1 MRSHNQRAGLLR
13 RATTALSAFALT
25 AGTVLLAG
33 GTASAQQGIHVSEGG
48 NGTYLALGDSVAF
61 GYIPPQA
68 TPPPNYLDP
77 SSFLSYA
84 NYTAD
89 ALGLKLT
96 NASCP
101 GETTASMINTKA
113 ISNGC
118 ENTLGQ
124 PGGYRTVFPL
134 HVKYQGSQLAYAVS
148 YLKSHP
154 HTRLVTID
162 IGAND
167 AFVCEETTTDGCTSP
182 TELAAV
188 LNTITSNLR
197 IIYQGIRDQAHYT
210 HALVAVNYYSLSYQS
225 NPYGAQS
232 MALSMLLNRAIDAA
246 GMGFHVVVADGYG
259 AFEAASANFG
269 GSPCAAGLLVKVPA
283 AASSIPGEDCNIHP
297 SLAGHQV
304 LAAAILGALS
314 QHGYEGMAARMGKA
328 A

>member
-1 MRSHNQRAGLLR
+1 MKSRHRRRHPLR
-13 RATTALSAFALT
+13 GAATALSALALS
-25 AGTVLLAG
+25 AGTFLFAG
-33 GTASAQQGIHVSEGG
+33 GTASAQQGIHVNEGG

-68 TPPPNYLDP
+68 TPTPNYTDP

-101 GETTASMINTKA
+101 GETTASMIDTTA

-118 ENTLGQ
+118 ENTLGY
-124 PGGYRTVFPL
+124 PAGYRTAFPL
-134 HVKYQGSQLAYAVS
+134 HVSYTGSQLAYAVS

-167 AFVCEETTTDGCTSP
+167 AFVCQELTTDHCTSA
-182 TELAAV
+182 TELQGV
-188 LNTITSNLR
+188 MQTITTNLAA
-197 IIYQGIRDQAHYT
+197 IYKAIRVEAHYT
-210 HALVAVNYYSLSYQS
+210 HALVAVNYYSLSYENNAFGTQS
-225 NPYGAQS
+225 EE
-232 MALSMLLNRAIDAA
+232 LSGLLNQAVDAA
-246 GMGFHVVVADGYG
+246 GMGYHVVVADGFA
-259 AFEAASANFG
+259 AFAAASASAN

-283 AASSIPGEDCNIHP
+283 ADSSIPGEDCNIHP

-304 LAAAILGALS
+304 LAAAILQALA
-314 QHGYEGMAARMGKA
+314 QHGYEGLAARMGKA

>member
-33 GTASAQQGIHVSEGG
+33 GTASAARVPLPNSGGEGS
-48 NGTYLALGDSVAF
+48 YLALGDSVAF
-61 GYIPPQA
+61 GYIPPEA
-68 TPPPNYLDP
+68 TPAPNYFEAP
-77 SSFLSYA
+77 SFVSYA
-84 NYTAD
+84 NYTAR
-89 ALGLKLT
+89 ALRLHVT

-101 GETTASMINTKA
+101 GETTASMISTSA

-124 PGGYRTVFPL
+124 PGGYRTAFPL

-148 YLKSHP
+148 FLKVHRN
-154 HTRLVTID
+154 TRLVTID

-210 HALVAVNYYSLSYQS
+210 GALVAVNYYSLSYQS

-232 MALSMLLNRAIDAA
+232 MGLSMLLNRAIDAA
-246 GMGFHVVVADGYG
+246 GTGFHVVVADGFG

-269 GSPCAAGLLVKVPA
+269 GSPCAAGLLVKVPE